1 MDWIVIYA
9 VVLWLFIFIKSMNNV
24 RTIYQLIV
32 CLIAHCVYLPIY
44 GRVFGWW

>member
-9 VVLWLFIFIKSMNNV
+9 IVLWTFIFVKSMDNVNNIHQFV
-24 RTIYQLIV
+24 AF
-32 CLIAHCVYLPIY
+32 LIAHCAYIPIY